1 MTHPDDWGK
10 RRLAASRNFLS
21 AILTGPAHGYTQR
34 IMKMQTNFVNDLPS
48 ILYVVN
54 IAHILIRPP
63 PRTGWSIHPPPRGAS
78 AARPARARSTSFAVG
93 SEKRYE
99 KTSPTPSVTPIDR
112 VTGKLVKASMPSPT
126 RLVTKLALTTF
137 HERPSRQDS
146 SLWKI
151 A

>member
-1 MTHPDDWGK
+1 MSPIRVTM
-10 RRLAASRNFLS
+10 SRTIGRMRS
-21 AILTGPAHGYTQR
+21 
-34 IMKMQTNFVNDLPS
+34 
-48 ILYVVN
+48 LY
-54 IAHILIRPP
+54 
-63 PRTGWSIHPPPRGAS
+63 
-78 AARPARARSTSFAVG
+78 STSFAVG

>member
-1 MTHPDDWGK
+1 M
-10 RRLAASRNFLS
+10 
-21 AILTGPAHGYTQR
+21 
-34 IMKMQTNFVNDLPS
+34 MKTQTNFVNDLPRTR
-48 ILYVVN
+48 YVVN
-54 IAHILIRPP
+54 IAHILIFPP

-78 AARPARARSTSFAVG
+78 AARPARARSTSLAVG

-137 HERPSRQDS
+137 HERPSRQAP